1 MYITNATDFET
12 KTANEVL
19 ANPSHLLSIGKRA
32 RVLKRSD
39 NLFHEG
45 DEAVAV
51 YEVVSGVLRLSKVF
65 ENGRRQVIAFGYPG
79 DIIGFPRNGEYHTE
93 CDALTPSTVTA
104 HNVKHL
110 ESSETDPL
118 LHLRLVR
125 AAMDEISAMQ
135 DHFMMLGGKTA
146 SEKVASFLCLMMQR
160 VGKPLGNYTQ
170 FEFPMTRS
178 DIADFLSVTLET
190 VSRTISSFKAREI
203 IALESA
209 KSIIVLSPGA
219 LMDMAEAG

>member
-12 KTANEVL
+12 KAVNAVL
-19 ANPSHLLSIGKRA
+19 TTSSRILPVGKGTK
-32 RVLKRSD
+32 VLKRSD

-45 DEAVAV
+45 DEALAV
-51 YEVVSGVLRLSKVF
+51 YEVISGVLRLSKVF

-93 CDALTPSTVTA
+93 CDALTSSTVTA

-110 ESSETDPL
+110 ECAETDPV

-135 DHFMMLGGKTA
+135 DHFMMLGGKSA

-170 FEFPMTRS
+170 FEFPMIRS

-190 VSRTISSFKAREI
+190 VSRTIHQFKASGILE
-203 IALESA
+203 LESA
-209 KSIIVLSPGA
+209 KSIIVLDPAA
-219 LMDMAEAG
+219 LMEMAEAD